1 MHLKCK
7 CGKKMEEVD
16 DLDLKGFLIRG
27 WRCSCGQAYSHP
39 EDVDNLVKFFRFMKK
54 QKGLKVFKSGNS
66 LAVRIPKQIADVYHI
81 SKSSKLVL
89 SPEKDQLVIK
99 IINP

>member
-1 MHLKCK
+1 MKY
-7 CGKKMEEVD
+7 VD
-16 DLDLKGFLIRG
+16 DLDVKGFLVRG
-27 WRCSCGQAYSHP
+27 FRCECGNAHSEP
-39 EDVDNLVKFFRFMKK
+39 EDVDKIVKFFIYMKK

-66 LAVRIPKQIADVYHI
+66 LALRIPKQIAEVYHLTP
-81 SKSSKLVL
+81 SSKLVL